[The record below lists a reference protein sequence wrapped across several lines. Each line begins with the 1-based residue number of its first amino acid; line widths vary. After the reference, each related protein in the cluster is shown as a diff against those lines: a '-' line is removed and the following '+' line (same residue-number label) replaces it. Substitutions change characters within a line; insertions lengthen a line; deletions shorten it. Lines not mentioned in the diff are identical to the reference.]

1 MADEPAYCQTC
12 HEQADERVDYRGEQ
26 LCWSCFQAASSHV
39 DLTDQF
45 AGPLVDERKARSKGT
60 LPPLPTR
67 DAALSDLRAWLTR
80 AFAPPTGYAFEGF
93 ERHGR
98 RLSDPS
104 WITFHTPAGSD
115 VRFRFPEQRALAKPV
130 NLRSS
135 VVSITD
141 GLCRMGPVS
150 NPEAQ
155 DIWVALC
162 SVAHVAAQ
170 QDEVEEF
177 REQLDSFLRVT
188 EPVRHW
194 TLEPTGRWD
203 TLIGL
208 QAAGAFEPR
217 HAKLMRDDVDERHW
231 ARRPIRLVDTAT
243 SATWVRVNELATY
256 LRHVLGLRLGHGEVD
271 GRMSEIG
278 AARQWFEMRKGNAH
292 PHVSLY
298 LLPSHPDEESQK

>member
-1 MADEPAYCQTC
+1 MAKEPDYCTAC
-12 HEQADERVDYRGEQ
+12 KEQADERVEYRGDQ
-26 LCWSCFQAASSHV
+26 LCWSCFQAASSHH

-45 AGPLVDERKARSKGT
+45 AGPLVDERKARNKGT
-60 LPPLPTR
+60 LPPLPDR
-67 DAALSDLRAWLTR
+67 NAALSDLRAWLTR
-80 AFAPPTGYAFEGF
+80 AFAPPQGYGFEGF

-115 VRFRFPEQRALAKPV
+115 VRFRFPEQRALAKPT

-135 VVSITD
+135 VVSISD
-141 GLCRMGPVS
+141 GLCRMGAVS

-188 EPVRHW
+188 EPVTKW
-194 TLEPTGRWD
+194 TLEPVGRYD
-203 TLIGL
+203 ALVGL

-217 HAKLMRDDVDERHW
+217 HAKLMREDVNEKHW
-231 ARRPIRLVDTAT
+231 NRRPIRLIDANSTAI
-243 SATWVRVNELATY
+243 WVRVNELSTY
-256 LRHVLGLRLGHGEVD
+256 FRHVLGLTLGHGQLD

-278 AARQWFEMRKGNAH
+278 AIRQRFEARNGKAH
-292 PHVSLY
+292 PKCSLY
-298 LLPSHPDEESQK
+298 RLADDKGEQ